1 MYIMYIHNKTYSR
14 KMALHI
20 SNTELMLFI
29 IVVNSTPMH
38 YELKR
43 GKNCILVVGL

>member
-1 MYIMYIHNKTYSR
+1 MYIHNKTYSR
-14 KMALHI
+14 KMAL
-20 SNTELMLFI
+20 LMLF

-43 GKNCILVVGL
+43 RKNYILKNAKINGLMEGCP

>member
-1 MYIMYIHNKTYSR
+1 MYIHNKTYSR

-29 IVVNSTPMH
+29 VVNSTPMH

-43 GKNCILVVGL
+43 GKNCNLVGL